1 MQSPSR
7 TAKISAWYPST
18 DGGAS
23 TTYSISWRINPAPES
38 FAAQSVDVVIEL
50 STDVTQSH
58 DAVPDFKWPESL
70 RSGLELGYTVWDIR
84 TFVDQ
89 ALQAHNKIR
98 TPVALK
104 LVIPTVTGYVAQSNI
119 VQTRF
124 HACPGIE
131 SVAGFLQPGERIEAF
146 TAVQGEATA
155 SLQQLYQFL
164 SQAIGAVHAINPDVV
179 SPWKVLD
186 DVEIEFR
193 NRLGLQF
200 LLPNP
205 VPRKRIGLV
214 QGLNYRPGIVQSK
227 YYRMSLE
234 LLPHL
239 NVDLVVFDEPG
250 SCMENSNG
258 PYSHLRESF
267 YALDLT
273 PDDGFVERLYLATKD
288 KRLDGLTSR
297 FDAVFDKVATVAQAL
312 HLPTASPSAMKI
324 ATNKYLTRVTCAQLG
339 KEDSWQNSRD
349 QVIHVKNRQELEHR
363 LKDPAK
369 PLQISYPVVVKPTRG
384 WASYGVAK
392 AVDEPELLANVE
404 WAAGSITGFDDSQVM
419 IEPYCD
425 GPEIDINVAMW
436 DGEVTFFD
444 MSDNAP
450 CAGDLD
456 EVSGSGRK
464 DFQEGLFMFPSQLPA
479 SEQTMVLNYIRECIL
494 LMGFRSG
501 IFHCEARVQ
510 DSSMHFMR
518 DSATGIIDLET
529 KPESDL
535 IGVKPEVFLI
545 EINPRIPGYVGM
557 YAAGW
562 TYGVDLWALHVLQCV
577 GDEARFRALSKT
589 FENGPQHD
597 SAVLL
602 IMPEK
607 SGVLRSGDPH
617 PRLQVENPGLA
628 RAVPLCLNYFR
639 EGEYVTSPEGTG
651 TSLETCFTSVM
662 VVESKE
668 GRKGLMRTVEEVR
681 REYLPLIE

>member
-1 MQSPSR
+1 MPSPSKLS
-7 TAKISAWYPST
+7 KISTRYLSR
-18 DGGAS
+18 DGRSS
-23 TTYSISWRINPAPES
+23 TTYSISWRVNSAPES
-38 FAAQSVDVVIEL
+38 FAVQSVDVVIEP
-50 STDVTQSH
+50 STDLAQPH
-58 DAVPDFKWPESL
+58 DAVSDFKWPENL
-70 RSGLELGYTVWDIR
+70 HSGLELGYTIWDIR
-84 TFVDQ
+84 TFLDQ
-89 ALQAHNKIR
+89 TLQAHNKTN

-104 LVIPTVTGYVAQSNI
+104 LILPAITGYVVQSNI
-119 VQTRF
+119 IQARF
-124 HACPGIE
+124 HACPNIK

-146 TAVQGEATA
+146 SAIQNGSVT
-155 SLQQLYQFL
+155 SLQQLYQFF
-164 SQAIGAVHAINPDVV
+164 SQTIGAVHAVNPKIS
-179 SPWKVLD
+179 SPWKLLD
-186 DVEIEFR
+186 DIEIEFR
-193 NRLGLQF
+193 DRLGLQF
-200 LLPNP
+200 LLPDP

-250 SCMENSNG
+250 SCMEDPKG
-258 PYSHLRESF
+258 PYAHLRESF
-267 YALDLT
+267 YAFDLT

-297 FDAVFDKVATVAQAL
+297 FDAVFEKVATVAQAL
-312 HLPTASPSAMKI
+312 HVPTAPPSAMKI
-324 ATNKYLTRVTCAQLG
+324 ATNKYLTRITCDQLN
-339 KEDSWQNSRD
+339 KERSSQDSHD
-349 QVIHVKNRQELEHR
+349 QVIHVKSKQELEAR
-363 LKDPAK
+363 LKDPIN
-369 PLQISYPVVVKPTRG
+369 PLRIHYPVVVKPTRG

-392 AVDEPELLANVE
+392 AVDELELVENVE
-404 WAAGSITGFDDSQVM
+404 WATGYITGFDDSQVM

-444 MSDNAP
+444 ISDNAP

-479 SEQTMVLNYIRECIL
+479 LEQTMVLNHIRECIL

-501 IFHCEARVQ
+501 VFHCEARVQ
-510 DSSMHFMR
+510 HSSMHYMR
-518 DSATGIIDLET
+518 DSATGIVDLEAKSQIDLT
-529 KPESDL
+529 AAKAD
-535 IGVKPEVFLI
+535 VFLI

-562 TYGVDLWALHVLQCV
+562 NYGVDLWALHVLQCV
-577 GDEARFRALSKT
+577 GDEVRFRALSKT
-589 FENGPQHD
+589 FEDGAQHD

-617 PRLQVENPGLA
+617 PRLQVENPSLA
-628 RAVPLCLNYFR
+628 AAVPLCLNYFR
-639 EGEYVTSPEGTG
+639 EGEHVTSPEGTG

-668 GRKGLMRTVEEVR
+668 GRNGLMRTVEEVR
-681 REYLPLIE
+681 REYTPLIE

>member
-1 MQSPSR
+1 
-7 TAKISAWYPST
+7 
-18 DGGAS
+18 
-23 TTYSISWRINPAPES
+23 
-38 FAAQSVDVVIEL
+38 V
-50 STDVTQSH
+50 
-58 DAVPDFKWPESL
+58 
-70 RSGLELGYTVWDIR
+70 GYTVLDIR
-84 TFVDQ
+84 TFLDQ
-89 ALQAHNKIR
+89 ALQANNKIR

-104 LVIPTVTGYVAQSNI
+104 LFITTVTGYVAQSNI
-119 VQTRF
+119 IQTRF
-124 HACPGIE
+124 HACPSIE
-131 SVAGFLQPGERIEAF
+131 LVAGFLQPGERIEAF
-146 TAVQGEATA
+146 TAVQDESAA
-155 SLQQLYQFL
+155 SLQQLYQIL
-164 SQAIGAVHAINPDVV
+164 SQAIGAVHAVNPNVV

-186 DVEIEFR
+186 DCEIEFR

-200 LLPNP
+200 LLPDP
-205 VPRKRIGLV
+205 VPRKRVGLV
-214 QGLNYRPGIVQSK
+214 QSLNERTGFVQSK

-239 NVDLVVFDEPG
+239 NIDLVVFDEPG
-250 SCMENSNG
+250 TCMEDPNG
-258 PYSHLRESF
+258 PYAHLRESF
-267 YALDLT
+267 HPVDLT
-273 PDDGFVERLYLATKD
+273 PDDGFSERLYLATKD
-288 KRLDGLTSR
+288 KRLDSLTTR
-297 FDAVFDKVATVAQAL
+297 YDGVLEEVATVAQAL
-312 HLPTASPSAMKI
+312 HLPTAPPSAMKI
-324 ATNKYLTRVTCAQLG
+324 ATNKYLTRVTCAQLAEKG
-339 KEDSWQNSRD
+339 SLQNSCN
-349 QVIHVKNRQELEHR
+349 QVIHVKSRQELEQR
-363 LKDPAK
+363 LKDPVK
-369 PLQISYPVVVKPTRG
+369 PLQIPYPVVVKPTRG
-384 WASYGVAK
+384 RGSWGVAK
-392 AVDEPELLANVE
+392 AVDEPELIATVE
-404 WAAGSITGFDDSQVM
+404 WAAGSITGFVDSQVM

-425 GPEIDINVAMW
+425 GPEIDINLAMW
-436 DGEVTFFD
+436 DGEVVFFD

-450 CAGDLD
+450 CAGDFD

-494 LMGFRSG
+494 IMGFRSG

-510 DSSMHFMR
+510 NSSMHYVR

-529 KPESDL
+529 KSESDL
-535 IGVKPEVFLI
+535 TGGKPDVFLI

-557 YAAGW
+557 CAAGW

-577 GDEARFRALSKT
+577 GDEVRFRALSKT

-639 EGEYVTSPEGTG
+639 EGEHVTSPEGTG

-681 REYLPLIE
+681 REYTPLIE